1 MLYLGDVGKGCG
13 HTNLYFL
20 PLFAL
25 YVIVRRKMQHTSVL
39 ICCVSSRM
47 SKLAGCREIV
57 CPGLI
62 LDYSPPPTLA
72 SEVKTWAEQIPQD

>member
-1 MLYLGDVGKGCG
+1 MLYLGNVGKGCG
-13 HTNLYFL
+13 DTNLYFL

-25 YVIVRRKMQHTSVL
+25 YVIVRRKMQHIL

-62 LDYSPPPTLA
+62 LDYSPTPMLA
-72 SEVKTWAEQIPQD
+72 SEVKTRAEQMPQD